1 MMRLRVDTV
10 LVALLFVVVVLFG
23 VFTLRD
29 RITSWL
35 GNRDPGPPKVLAS
48 DPARG
53 PANAAV
59 TIIEVGDFACPFC
72 EASQPA
78 LAAVLAK
85 YRDQVRHVWKDLPLP
100 DHPEAL
106 PAAIAARCAQ
116 EQGKFWEMHDKL
128 FAPNSKLADGYYR
141 SAAAELGLDKD
152 AFASCLTSDR
162 PRTLVEQSFNHVA
175 AAGVDGTPYFFINTI
190 RITEQPSSS
199 LLERAVLE
207 ARAQ

>member
-1 MMRLRVDTV
+1 MLRLRADTV
-10 LVALLFVVVVLFG
+10 FLTLLFVVVTLFG

-35 GNRDPGPPKVLAS
+35 RNRTPGPPKVLAS
-48 DPARG
+48 DPVRG
-53 PANAAV
+53 SANAAV

-85 YRDQVRHVWKDLPLP
+85 YRDQIRHVWKDLPIP

-106 PAAIAARCAQ
+106 PAAVAARCAQ

-128 FAPNSKLADGYYR
+128 FAANSKLSDAYYR
-141 SAAAELGLDKD
+141 TAATELGLDAD

-162 PRTLVEQSFNHVA
+162 ARALVEQSFNDVA
-175 AAGVDGTPYFFINTI
+175 AAGVDGTPYFFIGPI

-199 LLERAVLE
+199 QLERAILE
-207 ARAQ
+207 ARAR